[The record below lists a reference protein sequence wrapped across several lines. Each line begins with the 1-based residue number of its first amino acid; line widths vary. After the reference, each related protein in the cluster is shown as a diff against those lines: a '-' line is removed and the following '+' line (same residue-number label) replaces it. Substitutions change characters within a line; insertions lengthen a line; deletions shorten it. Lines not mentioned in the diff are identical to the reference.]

1 MNLKIQ
7 LKSTILRRL
16 KMKNIKYLVLITQVG
31 IDIIS
36 GIAAG
41 LVIGMLL
48 DKLFKTNSI
57 FTLILLIIGIFSG
70 LNIAYRRLSRM
81 IEKKKNKED
90 DSHE

>member
-1 MNLKIQ
+1 
-7 LKSTILRRL
+7 
-16 KMKNIKYLVLITQVG
+16 MKNIKYLVLITQVG

>member
-1 MNLKIQ
+1 
-7 LKSTILRRL
+7 
-16 KMKNIKYLVLITQVG
+16 MKNFKYLVLITQVG

-90 DSHE
+90 ETHE

>member
-1 MNLKIQ
+1 
-7 LKSTILRRL
+7 
-16 KMKNIKYLVLITQVG
+16 MKNIKYLVLITQVG

-70 LNIAYRRLSRM
+70 LDIAYRRLSRM

-90 DSHE
+90 ESHE

>member
-1 MNLKIQ
+1 
-7 LKSTILRRL
+7 
-16 KMKNIKYLVLITQVG
+16 MKNIKYLVLITQVG

-81 IEKKKNKED
+81 IKKKKNKED

>member
-1 MNLKIQ
+1 
-7 LKSTILRRL
+7 
-16 KMKNIKYLVLITQVG
+16 MKNIKYLVLITQVG

-57 FTLILLIIGIFSG
+57 FTLIILIVGIFSG

-81 IEKKKNKED
+81 IEKKKNNED
-90 DSHE
+90 DKHE

>member
-1 MNLKIQ
+1 
-7 LKSTILRRL
+7 
-16 KMKNIKYLVLITQVG
+16 MKNIKYLVLITQVG

-90 DSHE
+90 ETHE

>member
-1 MNLKIQ
+1 
-7 LKSTILRRL
+7 
-16 KMKNIKYLVLITQVG
+16 
-31 IDIIS
+31 
-36 GIAAG
+36 
-41 LVIGMLL
+41 MLL

>member
-16 KMKNIKYLVLITQVG
+16 MMKNIKYLVLITQVG

>member
-1 MNLKIQ
+1 
-7 LKSTILRRL
+7 
-16 KMKNIKYLVLITQVG
+16 MKNIKYLVLITQIG

-90 DSHE
+90 ETHE

>member
-16 KMKNIKYLVLITQVG
+16 MMKNIKYLVLITQVG

-90 DSHE
+90 KSHE

>member
-1 MNLKIQ
+1 
-7 LKSTILRRL
+7 
-16 KMKNIKYLVLITQVG
+16 MKNIKYLVLITQVG

-41 LVIGMLL
+41 LVIEMLL

-90 DSHE
+90 ESHE

>member
-1 MNLKIQ
+1 
-7 LKSTILRRL
+7 
-16 KMKNIKYLVLITQVG
+16 MKNFKYLVLITQVG

-57 FTLILLIIGIFSG
+57 FTLILLVVGIFSG

-81 IEKKKNKED
+81 IEKKKNNED
-90 DSHE
+90 DKHE

>member
-1 MNLKIQ
+1 
-7 LKSTILRRL
+7 
-16 KMKNIKYLVLITQVG
+16 MKNIKYLVLITQVG

-81 IEKKKNKED
+81 IEKKKNKEGE
-90 DSHE
+90 SHE

>member
-1 MNLKIQ
+1 
-7 LKSTILRRL
+7 
-16 KMKNIKYLVLITQVG
+16 MKNFKYLVLITQVG

-57 FTLILLIIGIFSG
+57 FTLILLIVGIFSG

-81 IEKKKNKED
+81 IEKKKNNED
-90 DSHE
+90 DKHE

>member
-1 MNLKIQ
+1 
-7 LKSTILRRL
+7 
-16 KMKNIKYLVLITQVG
+16 MKNIKYLVLITQVG

-41 LVIGMLL
+41 LVIGILL

-90 DSHE
+90 KSHE

>member
-1 MNLKIQ
+1 
-7 LKSTILRRL
+7 
-16 KMKNIKYLVLITQVG
+16 MKNIKYLVLITQIG

-90 DSHE
+90 ESHE

>member
-1 MNLKIQ
+1 
-7 LKSTILRRL
+7 
-16 KMKNIKYLVLITQVG
+16 MKNIKYLVLITQVG

-57 FTLILLIIGIFSG
+57 FTLILLIVGIFSG

>member
-1 MNLKIQ
+1 
-7 LKSTILRRL
+7 
-16 KMKNIKYLVLITQVG
+16 MKNIKYLVLIAQVG

-90 DSHE
+90 ESHE

>member
-1 MNLKIQ
+1 
-7 LKSTILRRL
+7 
-16 KMKNIKYLVLITQVG
+16 MKNIKYLVLITQIG

-90 DSHE
+90 DNHE

>member
-1 MNLKIQ
+1 
-7 LKSTILRRL
+7 
-16 KMKNIKYLVLITQVG
+16 MKNIKYLVLITQVG

-57 FTLILLIIGIFSG
+57 FTLILLIIGIFNS

>member
-1 MNLKIQ
+1 
-7 LKSTILRRL
+7 
-16 KMKNIKYLVLITQVG
+16 MKNFKYLVLITQVG

-57 FTLILLIIGIFSG
+57 FTLILLIVGIFSG
-70 LNIAYRRLSRM
+70 LNIAYRRLSKM
-81 IEKKKNKED
+81 IEKKKNNED
-90 DSHE
+90 DKHE

>member
-1 MNLKIQ
+1 
-7 LKSTILRRL
+7 
-16 KMKNIKYLVLITQVG
+16 MKNIKYLVLITQVG
-31 IDIIS
+31 VDIIS

-90 DSHE
+90 ESHE

>member
-1 MNLKIQ
+1 
-7 LKSTILRRL
+7 
-16 KMKNIKYLVLITQVG
+16 MKNIKYLVLITQVG

-81 IEKKKNKED
+81 IKKKKNKED
-90 DSHE
+90 ESHE

>member
-1 MNLKIQ
+1 
-7 LKSTILRRL
+7 
-16 KMKNIKYLVLITQVG
+16 MKNIKYLVLITQVG

-57 FTLILLIIGIFSG
+57 FTFILLIIGIFSG

-90 DSHE
+90 ESHE

>member
-1 MNLKIQ
+1 
-7 LKSTILRRL
+7 
-16 KMKNIKYLVLITQVG
+16 MKNIKYLVLITQVG

-48 DKLFKTNSI
+48 DKLLKTNSI

>member
-1 MNLKIQ
+1 
-7 LKSTILRRL
+7 
-16 KMKNIKYLVLITQVG
+16 MKNIKYLVLITQVG

-70 LNIAYRRLSRM
+70 LNIAYRRLSIM

-90 DSHE
+90 ESHE

>member
-1 MNLKIQ
+1 
-7 LKSTILRRL
+7 
-16 KMKNIKYLVLITQVG
+16 MKNIKYLVLITQVG
-31 IDIIS
+31 IDIVS

-57 FTLILLIIGIFSG
+57 FTLILLIVGIFSG

-81 IEKKKNKED
+81 IEKKKNNED
-90 DSHE
+90 DKHE

>member
-1 MNLKIQ
+1 
-7 LKSTILRRL
+7 
-16 KMKNIKYLVLITQVG
+16 MKNFKYLVLITQVG

-57 FTLILLIIGIFSG
+57 FTLILLIVGIFSG

-81 IEKKKNKED
+81 IEKKKKNED
-90 DSHE
+90 DKHE

>member
-1 MNLKIQ
+1 
-7 LKSTILRRL
+7 
-16 KMKNIKYLVLITQVG
+16 MKNIKYLVLITQVG

-90 DSHE
+90 ASHE

>member
-1 MNLKIQ
+1 
-7 LKSTILRRL
+7 
-16 KMKNIKYLVLITQVG
+16 MKNIKYLVLITQIG

-70 LNIAYRRLSRM
+70 LNIAYRRFSRM

-90 DSHE
+90 ESHE

>member
-16 KMKNIKYLVLITQVG
+16 MMKNIKYLVLITQVG

-90 DSHE
+90 ESHE

>member
-1 MNLKIQ
+1 
-7 LKSTILRRL
+7 
-16 KMKNIKYLVLITQVG
+16 MKNIKYLVLITQVG

-81 IEKKKNKED
+81 IEKKKKNKED
-90 DSHE
+90 DNHE

>member
-1 MNLKIQ
+1 
-7 LKSTILRRL
+7 
-16 KMKNIKYLVLITQVG
+16 MKNIKYLVLITQVG

-36 GIAAG
+36 GIAAV

-90 DSHE
+90 ESHE

>member
-1 MNLKIQ
+1 
-7 LKSTILRRL
+7 
-16 KMKNIKYLVLITQVG
+16 MKNIKYLVLITQVG

-57 FTLILLIIGIFSG
+57 FTLILLIVGIFSG

-81 IEKKKNKED
+81 IEKKKNNED
-90 DSHE
+90 DKHE

>member
-1 MNLKIQ
+1 
-7 LKSTILRRL
+7 
-16 KMKNIKYLVLITQVG
+16 MKNIKYLVLITQVG

-90 DSHE
+90 ESHE

>member
-1 MNLKIQ
+1 
-7 LKSTILRRL
+7 
-16 KMKNIKYLVLITQVG
+16 MKNIKYLVLITQVG

-90 DSHE
+90 KSHE

>member
-1 MNLKIQ
+1 
-7 LKSTILRRL
+7 
-16 KMKNIKYLVLITQVG
+16 MKNFKYLVLITQVG

-57 FTLILLIIGIFSG
+57 FTLILLIVGIFSG

-81 IEKKKNKED
+81 IDKKKNNED
-90 DSHE
+90 DKHE